1 LESVSGQTDL
11 TISLAIS
18 KRRSDNMLV
27 RFIGA
32 PISGKTTVA
41 AQVFAQ
47 LKLSG
52 QPNVEFVVEQ
62 ARLFIAERKSNG
74 PEGQEL
80 PPLTDDDQMAIL
92 LKQMKMEEI
101 MEHSVGRDGIV
112 ITDSSIFNSFW
123 YMTPSFRDHA
133 FNDPMV
139 YHHLETYK
147 DPHNLLFLCAPLPV
161 MVQSDRNRLHSPKDS
176 RLIHDK
182 IMIMVKNEVLVRHPV
197 MQVAHDVS
205 IPLGGPNSF
214 RVNEV
219 VQKIYEKLTE

>member
-1 LESVSGQTDL
+1 LEPVSGQTNL
-11 TISLAIS
+11 TVSLAIS

-52 QPNVEFVVEQ
+52 QPNVEFVAEQ
-62 ARLFIAERKSNG
+62 ARLFIAERKANFL
-74 PEGQEL
+74 EGQEL
-80 PPLTDDDQMAIL
+80 PPLTDDDQMSIL
-92 LKQMKMEEI
+92 QKQLKIEEM

-123 YMTPSFRDHA
+123 YMSDSFLLHA
-133 FNDPMV
+133 LNDV
-139 YHHLETYK
+139 QIYHHLETYK

-161 MVQSDRNRLHSPKDS
+161 MVQADRNRLHSPKES
-176 RLIHDK
+176 RGIHDK
-182 IMIMVKNEVLVRHPV
+182 IMAMIRNPAIIRHPV
-197 MQVAHDVS
+197 MQVAHDVA

-219 VQKIYEKLTE
+219 AQKIYEKLTE

>member
-1 LESVSGQTDL
+1 
-11 TISLAIS
+11 
-18 KRRSDNMLV
+18 MLV

-47 LKLSG
+47 LKLTG

-62 ARLFIAERKSNG
+62 ARLFIAERKRG
-74 PEGQEL
+74 YLQDADL
-80 PPLTDDDQMAIL
+80 PPLTDEDQMTIL
-92 LKQMKMEEI
+92 RRQMKIEETMEY
-101 MEHSVGRDGIV
+101 SVGRDGIV

-123 YMTPSFRDHA
+123 YMSDSFRAHVLNEVDI
-133 FNDPMV
+133 

-147 DPHNLLFLCAPLPV
+147 DRHNLLFLCAPLPV
-161 MVQSDRNRLHSPKDS
+161 MVQADRNRLHTPKES
-176 RLIHDK
+176 RRIHDK
-182 IMIMVKNEVLVRHPV
+182 IMDLVKIPAAIRHPV
-197 MQVAHDVS
+197 MQIAHDVA

-219 VQKIYEKLTE
+219 MQKIYEKLTE

>member
-1 LESVSGQTDL
+1 
-11 TISLAIS
+11 
-18 KRRSDNMLV
+18 MLV

-62 ARLFIAERKSNG
+62 ARLFIAERKAG
-74 PEGQEL
+74 YLQDATL
-80 PPLTDDDQMAIL
+80 PPLTDEDQMTIL
-92 LKQMKMEEI
+92 RRQLKMEET
-101 MEHSVGRDGIV
+101 MEYSVGRDGIV
-112 ITDSSIFNSFW
+112 LTDSSIFNSFW
-123 YMTPSFRDHA
+123 YMSDTFLLHA
-133 FNDPMV
+133 LNDAQI

-161 MVQSDRNRLHSPKDS
+161 MVQADRNRLHSLKES
-176 RLIHDK
+176 RAVHDK
-182 IMIMVKNEVLVRHPV
+182 IMRMVKDPAIIRHPV
-197 MQVAHDVS
+197 FQVAHDVS
-205 IPLGGPNSF
+205 YPLTGPNSF

-219 VQKIYEKLTE
+219 TQKIYEKLTE

>member
-1 LESVSGQTDL
+1 
-11 TISLAIS
+11 
-18 KRRSDNMLV
+18 MLV

-62 ARLFIAERKSNG
+62 ARTYIAERKWSTDGTSYEG
-74 PEGQEL
+74 PVVL
-80 PPLTDDDQMAIL
+80 SDLDQMAIL
-92 LKQMKMEEI
+92 QRQLLAEDVM
-101 MEHSVGRDGIV
+101 HNSVGRDGIV

-123 YMTPSFRDHA
+123 YMSDDFIVHA
-133 FNDPMV
+133 INDPQI
-139 YHHLETYK
+139 HRHLETYK

-161 MVQSDRNRLHSPKDS
+161 MVQADRNRLHSPKES
-176 RLIHDK
+176 RGIHDK
-182 IMIMVKNEVLVRHPV
+182 IMYMVKSDIIARHPV
-197 MQVAHDVS
+197 FQVAHDVAIS
-205 IPLGGPNSF
+205 LGGPNSH

-219 VQKIYEKLTE
+219 TQKIYEKLTE